1 MVGKD
6 WKEIVKETRQ
16 RRDETIPKRW
26 RVDFSN
32 EKSHNIMHY
41 ATEGHPLVTQK
52 QKEITEL
59 TATDLLHAIKSKKY
73 TCVEVT
79 EAYAVRACIAHQLTN
94 CVSEF
99 FIEEGLETARKL
111 DEYYEKTGRL
121 WGPFHGL
128 PVSVKDHFHLGGH
141 LLNTGFT
148 AWADFRNKPEDED
161 GIFKELRK
169 AGCVFF
175 MKTHMPTSGMVLEC
189 TSNLW
194 GNVYNPYN
202 RRVTSGGSSGGETV
216 MISMYGT
223 PMAIGTDGAGSIRCP
238 AGFCGN
244 YSLKPTTGRFDY
256 TGQSNYAPSQVI
268 VPGVPGPICRTLA
281 DVKLMSKFL
290 VDVEPWTNDPN
301 AVAIPWKDSPKIP
314 EKLTIGM
321 LKWDGVAMPHPPIL
335 RAMAETKEKLEA
347 AGHEVYE
354 FNMPF
359 DCEQAMKDTMN
370 IYFQS
375 GFAEGKK
382 LLAETGEPMMP
393 ALEQLFRFYNIG
405 DRELTGSESFK
416 LAAIRNKY
424 RKQFLS
430 AWMDTANHT
439 KSGKPIDSLMCP
451 ISPGAS
457 FDHDL
462 FPWWGYTSLFNMLD
476 YPGITLPL
484 KGNYADKDKDLK
496 DPSYTPAGPWDKY
509 TQDQYDSELFHGT
522 PLSLQ
527 FVGKRF
533 FEEELLEIGGVLDK
547 LVNGV
552 KA

>member
-1 MVGKD
+1 MVKKD
-6 WKEIVKETRQ
+6 WKEIVKESRA
-16 RRDETIPKRW
+16 RRDMTIPEKW

-32 EKSHNIMHY
+32 EKSASIMHF
-41 ATEGHPLVTQK
+41 ATEGHPLVSER
-52 QKEITEL
+52 QKEITTL
-59 TATDLLHAIKSKKY
+59 SAGALLQAIKDKKY
-73 TCVEVT
+73 TCVEVC
-79 EAYAVRACIAHQLTN
+79 EAFAVRACIAHQLTN

-111 DEYYEKTGRL
+111 DEYYERTGQL

-128 PVSVKDHFHLGGH
+128 PVSVKDHFHLAGH

-175 MKTHMPTSGMVLEC
+175 MKTHMPTSGMVLET

-202 RRVTSGGSSGGETV
+202 RKVTSGGSSGGETI

-244 YSLKPTTGRFDY
+244 YSLKPTSGRFDY
-256 TGQSNYAPSQVI
+256 TGQSNYAPNQVI
-268 VPGVPGPICRTLA
+268 VPGVPGPICRSLS

-290 VDVEPWTNDPN
+290 IDVEPWTNDPN
-301 AVAIPWKDSPKIP
+301 AVAIPWRESVLP
-314 EKLTIGM
+314 EKLTIGL
-321 LKWDGVAMPHPPIL
+321 LKWDGVAMPHPPIQRAL
-335 RAMAETKEKLEA
+335 REVRQKLEA

-354 FNMPF
+354 FEMPF
-359 DCEQAMKDTMN
+359 DCEEAMKVTMN

-382 LLAETGEPMMP
+382 LLAETGEPLMP
-393 ALEQLFRFYNIG
+393 ALEQLFRFYNI

-416 LAAIRNKY
+416 LAAQRNKY
-424 RKQFLS
+424 RKQFLT
-430 AWMDTANHT
+430 AWKDTATKT
-439 KSGKPIDSLMCP
+439 KSGRPIDALMCP
-451 ISPGAS
+451 ISPGAA
-457 FDHDL
+457 FAHDL

-476 YPGITLPL
+476 YPGITLPI
-484 KGNYADKDKDLK
+484 KGCFSDKTK
-496 DPSYTPAGPWDKY
+496 DPKDTNYTPVGPWDKY
-509 TQDQYDSELFHGT
+509 TYDQYDPDLFHGT
-522 PLSLQ
+522 PISLQ

-533 FEEELLEIGGVLDK
+533 FEEDLLQISQVLDK
-547 LVNGV
+547 VVNNV
-552 KA
+552 DN